1 MMATVALVLAA
12 AAAAGGVWLLRSDAR
27 DKNVSTT
34 PPESRATSE
43 PAPPEPPETPEPD
56 THTPV
61 AYEDSEPLDVEVE
74 QDLNNVPVR
83 DPKTPIPEADR
94 DSEPEPEPAPD
105 TEHAPQRDWL
115 PTFGRLRRQ
124 RRDWAQH
131 MGAEFHKTDDFLQGE
146 WGRRV
151 GDEVPRDVV
160 SGVVLGAEFQVCD
173 IADTTIVA
181 FRRGAES
188 DIIIEATRPGVDPDP
203 DLVHIAD
210 VQGFAVAATDQGV
223 GKRALDARVEAA
235 LSGLPAVV
243 PVVWAENG
251 WVVAQCPG
259 EPADWEACLEPL
271 KLLADALRVLPPRA
285 NQFRELDTSDLDPSR
300 PLPPAPPI
308 LVGER
313 ALEPESAQPA
323 VLRPEEPPVLPR
335 RGEAASRGEVGQG
348 WVGADDV
355 AAIGERPREV
365 DPRAGTRMV
374 RDLEG
379 TSEIFKDYPQR

>member
-1 MMATVALVLAA
+1 MATVALVLAA

-27 DKNVSTT
+27 DKNATT
-34 PPESRATSE
+34 TLPNSQATSASESPLE
-43 PAPPEPPETPEPD
+43 PLAAPEPD

-74 QDLNNVPVR
+74 QDLNSVPVR
-83 DPKTPIPEADR
+83 DLADPIPEVDVP
-94 DSEPEPEPAPD
+94 PEPMPTPETA
-105 TEHAPQRDWL
+105 HAPQRDWL
-115 PTFGRLRRQ
+115 PAFGRVRRQ

-146 WGRRV
+146 WDRRV

-173 IADTTIVA
+173 IAETTIVA

-210 VQGFAVAATDQGV
+210 VQGFAVAATDLGV

-235 LSGLPAVV
+235 LSGLPAAV

-285 NQFRELDTSDLDPSR
+285 NQVRELDTSDLDPSR
-300 PLPPAPPI
+300 PLPPAPPV
-308 LVGER
+308 LTGDHAVE
-313 ALEPESAQPA
+313 LESAQPA